1 MIFIRNLRK
10 HGSGLTLHIPKDIV
24 EDFGLKENDE
34 VSIKPDNGKKG
45 KFIAFW
51 KGGK

>member
-1 MIFIRNLRK
+1 MIFRRNLRK

-24 EDFGLKENDE
+24 DDFGFKEDDE
-34 VSIKPDNGKKG
+34 IEIKPDSGKKG

-51 KGGK
+51 KKV